1 MLDWKKVDLT
11 KAPAH
16 VQEDWLIEYNRW
28 IVGDIEQWNS
38 PDFLISQFYWMPMV
52 KVMFLEFLL
61 PLLSISISPVPKNDH
76 EDLSIYI
83 NFVCKYCFTGDTS
96 LRDFYMCNNFG
107 YKYLLLP
114 FIILIFDI
122 FSQIFQ
128 QSRVQSLPRKCC
140 VLQPKTKRGEK
151 NETAFCWQSNWGCSK
166 TLQHRY

>member
-1 MLDWKKVDLT
+1 MYLHITARTVNDVLVDTVKRVWIDLDWPKQKSYGSTKTSLTVHTFEGSFFRVFRGKK
-11 KAPAH
+11 
-16 VQEDWLIEYNRW
+16 N
-28 IVGDIEQWNS
+28 IVMSALKSCIIS
-38 PDFLISQFYWMPMV
+38 LLDFNIKYSQ
-52 KVMFLEFLL
+52 
-61 PLLSISISPVPKNDH
+61 
-76 EDLSIYI
+76 YI
-83 NFVCKYCFTGDTS
+83 VSTSTGDTS
-96 LRDFYMCNNFG
+96 LHDFG
-107 YKYLLLP
+107 YKYLLLL